1 MCPHTSLYM
10 VKLALELIPLLPHA
24 RVALFLF
31 LVFFF
36 LVIHTHTHTHTHT
49 QHTDTDTAAATA
61 TATDGHTDTVG
72 NLKLEQYVT

>member
-31 LVFFF
+31 LVFLFF
-36 LVIHTHTHTHTHT
+36 VTHTHTHTHT
-49 QHTDTDTAAATA
+49 QHTDTVAAAATA

-72 NLKLEQYVT
+72 NLKLEQHVT